1 VDGGSGQALHENPS
15 IRQAIIRDI
24 EQRDPALAQRLT
36 ENPELFDSQIHI
48 IPIDRGDSQAVQIV
62 CPQFIPLPTGFWL
75 G

>member
-1 VDGGSGQALHENPS
+1 VHGVTGQALHENPS

-48 IPIDRGDSQAVQIV
+48 LPINRSDSQAVQTV
-62 CPQFIPLPTGFWL
+62 CPQFLWLSTGF
-75 G
+75 